1 MKQQT
6 LAVAADQT
14 FENYRKSTRRYA
26 FLKTMDAI
34 VPWAAYAKSST
45 RLPQGRQWSPT
56 CSRAGRTCTRQSRVG
71 DWSINRVP

>member
-14 FENYRKSTRRYA
+14 FENYRKSTRRDA

-34 VPWAAYAKSST
+34 VPWAALCEVINPVY
-45 RLPQGRQWSPT
+45 PRQAMVAHVFARGWSMHP
-56 CSRAGRTCTRQSRVG
+56 AGQRR
-71 DWSINRVP
+71 